1 MLLNNF
7 IDESEYR
14 LSALYP
20 EKEAHSIIMILC
32 EERMGV
38 KNYTHIVD
46 PMYEIPQEW
55 VSVLHSDVDRLAAG
69 EPLQYVL
76 GYSDFCDR
84 RFTVNGNVLIP
95 RPETEIMTREAVKIG
110 GRMQRMRVAYGK
122 EARPVE
128 VLDLCTGSGCIA
140 WTMALNI
147 PYAHV
152 VGVDV
157 SAEALEVAA
166 AQSFASELSSGPYS
180 APEFIWG
187 DILEP
192 GCEFGQYDILIANP
206 PYIRESEKASM
217 RKNVLDYEP
226 ALALFVSDA
235 DPLVFYRAIADIAL
249 RDLCPGGRGFV
260 EINEDLG
267 ERTKDLFVAAG
278 LREVTI
284 IKDLYAKDR
293 FVSFVKSK

>member
-14 LSALYP
+14 LSAIYP
-20 EKEAHSIIMILC
+20 PKEAHSIIMILC

-38 KNYTHIVD
+38 KSYTHIVD
-46 PMYEIPQEW
+46 PMFEIPADQ
-55 VSVLHSDVDRLAAG
+55 VPGLHSDVERLSAG

-84 RFTVNGNVLIP
+84 RFTVNSHVLIP
-95 RPETEIMTREAVKIG
+95 RPETEILAREVVKIG
-110 GRMQRMRVAYGK
+110 GRTQRMRVAYGK

-128 VLDLCTGSGCIA
+128 ILDLCTGSGCIA
-140 WTMALNI
+140 WTLALSI
-147 PYAHV
+147 PFSHV

-166 AQSFASELSSGPYS
+166 SQKFPEDLSAGPYS

-187 DILEP
+187 DILES
-192 GCEFGQYDILIANP
+192 GCEFGQYDILVANP

-226 ALALFVSDA
+226 AIALFVSDK
-235 DPLVFYRAIADIAL
+235 DPLVFYRSIADIAM
-249 RDLCPGGRGFV
+249 RDLVDGGKGFV
-260 EINEDLG
+260 EINEELG

-278 LREVTI
+278 FREVTI
-284 IKDLYAKDR
+284 VKDIYAKDR
-293 FVSFVKSK
+293 FISFVKKA

>member
-14 LSALYP
+14 LTAIYP
-20 EKEAHSIIMILC
+20 QREAHSIIMILC
-32 EERMGV
+32 EERIGV

-46 PMYEIPQEW
+46 PMFEIPAE
-55 VSVLHSDVDRLAAG
+55 SVPGLHEDVDRLAAG

-84 RFTVNGNVLIP
+84 RFTVNNSVLIP

-122 EARPVE
+122 DARPVE
-128 VLDLCTGSGCIA
+128 ILDLCTGSGCIA
-140 WTMALNI
+140 WTLALSI
-147 PYAHV
+147 PGSHV
-152 VGVDV
+152 VGVDI
-157 SAEALEVAA
+157 SADALEVA
-166 AQSFASELSSGPYS
+166 SGQKFEDALADGTYK

-187 DILEP
+187 DILEVN
-192 GCEFGQYDILIANP
+192 CEFGQYDILVANP

-217 RKNVLDYEP
+217 RKNVLDFEP
-226 ALALFVSDA
+226 ALALFVSDK
-235 DPLVFYRAIADIAL
+235 DPLVFYRAIAQIAL
-249 RDLCPGGRGFV
+249 RDLISGGRGFV
-260 EINEDLG
+260 EINEELG
-267 ERTKDLFVAAG
+267 GRTRDLFVAAG
-278 LREVTI
+278 FREVAV

-293 FVSFVKSK
+293 FISFVR